1 MLVARRIDRLRALA
15 SELAGQGLTVEVIEA
30 DLTDSDGVA
39 VVEQRLTATEGP
51 VDLLVNNAGFGTT
64 GTFAELPLERELAMI
79 ELNVS
84 TVVRLTHA
92 AVGAMAA
99 RGSGTIV
106 NVSSLAAFQPLPKS
120 ATYAATKAFVLSF
133 TEAVADEARGT
144 GVRFQVLCPGLTR
157 TSFHEVNDFH
167 LGWLPEFVWQ
177 SAEEVVDAS
186 LAALDRRRVVVV
198 PGLLNR
204 LTATASSLAPSQVV
218 RWVTSALVRR

>member
-106 NVSSLAAFQPLPKS
+106 NVSSLAAFQPVPKS

-157 TSFHEVNDFH
+157 TSFHEVNDFD
-167 LGWLPEFVWQ
+167 LGRLPEFVWQ
-177 SAEEVVDAS
+177 SAEKVVDAS

>member
-15 SELAGQGLTVEVIEA
+15 SELAGQGVTVEVIEA

-157 TSFHEVNDFH
+157 TSFHEVNDFD
-167 LGWLPEFVWQ
+167 LGWLPEFFWQ